1 MSPVNYQAVLFDLD
15 GTLLDTAPDFTT
27 AINLIL
33 RRHQRPTLAENDIRA
48 IITHGSAGLLSHAF
62 NCSEDDA
69 NFEALREEF
78 LDIYFQHLAQNTC
91 LFPGMETLLK
101 ALGEHNIPWGIVTN
115 KPRRFT
121 RAILEGLALQPAPQS
136 VVCPDDV
143 EHNKPHAEPVLLAC
157 QQLGVA
163 PQHCVF
169 IGDHLRD
176 IESGINA
183 GTATIAAAYGYIDEV
198 ERPGD
203 WGADYLVDDPRQLF
217 DLVIAR
223 SSSKAAPTQ
232 QAS

>member
-1 MSPVNYQAVLFDLD
+1 MSSAIYQAVLFDLD

-27 AINLIL
+27 SINLIL
-33 RRHQRPTLAENDIRA
+33 ERYQRPTLAENDIRA

-62 NCSEDDA
+62 HCSEGDA

-78 LDIYFQHLAQNTC
+78 LDIYFAHLAQKTC
-91 LFPGMETLLK
+91 LFPGLEKLLE
-101 ALGEHNIPWGIVTN
+101 ALGKHSIPWGIVTN

-121 RAILEGLALQPAPQS
+121 SAILEGLALQPAPQS

-143 EHNKPHAEPVLLAC
+143 THNKPHAEPVLLAC

-163 PQHCVF
+163 PRDTVF

-176 IESGINA
+176 IESGRNA
-183 GTATIAAAYGYIDEV
+183 GTTTIAAAFGYIDEN
-198 ERPGD
+198 ERPQD
-203 WGADYLVDDPRQLF
+203 WGADYLVDDSRQLF

-223 SSSKAAPTQ
+223 
-232 QAS
+232 